1 LAILPTSPPPVP
13 PVPPSSRWRVCV
25 LQAPQPRGGPNGRG
39 VALIRLVPGP
49 APPRGGARPRPGA
62 REHTGRT
69 RGGIVGADR
78 RGRPR
83 GGQTAV
89 RQPRGA
95 AGGADLRGA
104 GPGRGACA
112 RVRQPLQAT
121 PGQRDLP
128 LASCAP
134 ATLRRRAELGQE
146 RPPEEGGGA
155 GGGGGGP
162 RH

>member
-1 LAILPTSPPPVP
+1 
-13 PVPPSSRWRVCV
+13 VPPSSRWRVCV

-39 VALIRLVPGP
+39 VALTRAWPRAAPGRGP
-49 APPRGGARPRPGA
+49 PEARGARAHGSHPGGYRRRAPPGGG
-62 REHTGRT
+62 
-69 RGGIVGADR
+69 VGADR

-89 RQPRGA
+89 GLWARAHHCCSA

-128 LASCAP
+128 LASSP

>member
-1 LAILPTSPPPVP
+1 WFGTCLLQRHMPGLTQSAGLCSAFSSARGSPP
-13 PVPPSSRWRVCV
+13 
-25 LQAPQPRGGPNGRG
+25 A
-39 VALIRLVPGP
+39 
-49 APPRGGARPRPGA
+49 
-62 REHTGRT
+62 
-69 RGGIVGADR
+69 VGADR

-128 LASCAP
+128 LASSP

>member
-1 LAILPTSPPPVP
+1 RPSLLALARLRVAGAAAAGWPQRPLDSCLAPRRPGEGPARGPGRASTRVAPGGVSAASPP
-13 PVPPSSRWRVCV
+13 
-25 LQAPQPRGGPNGRG
+25 GGGRSEG
-39 VALIRLVPGP
+39 
-49 APPRGGARPRPGA
+49 
-62 REHTGRT
+62 
-69 RGGIVGADR
+69 VGADR